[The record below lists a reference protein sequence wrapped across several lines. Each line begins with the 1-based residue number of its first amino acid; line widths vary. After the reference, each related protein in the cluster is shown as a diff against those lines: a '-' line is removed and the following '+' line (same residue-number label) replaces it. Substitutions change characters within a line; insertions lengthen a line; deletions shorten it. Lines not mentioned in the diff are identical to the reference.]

1 MVNLQ
6 WGYLTNV
13 LCASV
18 CCLKPSCTCERQ
30 RLIACPESLKATPI
44 DRWEVISCQS
54 VALLAGHS
62 VAGVLGL
69 QKLSLFPPG
78 QGNGLLVFLHTPAK
92 SQTNA
97 ESLILCNCQWLSPV
111 LHYLSEHAGAP
122 FCLSAVSRCHWGL
135 YAEPM

>member
-44 DRWEVISCQS
+44 DRWEVTSCQS

-69 QKLSLFPPG
+69 QKNLF
-78 QGNGLLVFLHTPAK
+78 VSSRARKWSTCFLAYT
-92 SQTNA
+92 
-97 ESLILCNCQWLSPV
+97 
-111 LHYLSEHAGAP
+111 
-122 FCLSAVSRCHWGL
+122 R
-135 YAEPM
+135 